1 MTKSDDNSW
10 LRKIFPRA
18 LWSRRFTIIWAGCF
32 ATVLAFDLL
41 WSMATSFRGLG
52 FASTYIFGATL
63 ALAMAA
69 PAAIWRSRW
78 PSAIILVAADLL
90 AIANLMYCRTYFTA
104 IPLDSYGLAS
114 NLNRYTS
121 TLWDSLRL
129 ADVGF
134 LVILIFTVLLAYRLP
149 KPSSWKPTLRFL
161 ASIPLMA
168 VIVSIGILCRGGF
181 YNEYD
186 RLTQSCRFY
195 TCGVPTYTIA
205 GHLIYN
211 AMCQDIY
218 RVQHPIAHGAEC
230 CPHRPDNVKP
240 DKGQE
245 HTCSDYADTCVPY
258 VPAEKIVGYS
268 FHFERFV

>member
-90 AIANLMYCRTYFTA
+90 AIANLMYCRTYFGPIPPASYLLGGNVAEFGDA
-104 IPLDSYGLAS
+104 I
-114 NLNRYTS
+114 RH
-121 TLWDSLRL
+121 SLRL
-129 ADVGF
+129 SD
-134 LVILIFTVLLAYRLP
+134 LVFPAITILTLLLSTVKSIDSPEPPARKRL
-149 KPSSWKPTLRFL
+149 KATLRPSPPGWPH
-161 ASIPLMA
+161 ARHAAPSK
-168 VIVSIGILCRGGF
+168 
-181 YNEYD
+181 E
-186 RLTQSCRFY
+186 
-195 TCGVPTYTIA
+195 A
-205 GHLIYN
+205 G
-211 AMCQDIY
+211 C
-218 RVQHPIAHGAEC
+218 
-230 CPHRPDNVKP
+230 
-240 DKGQE
+240 
-245 HTCSDYADTCVPY
+245 
-258 VPAEKIVGYS
+258 
-268 FHFERFV
+268 